1 MTLPPLHADRYH
13 LVIVNHSIELVVTD
27 LDGTLWEQPD
37 DVPTRAR
44 DALHHVVD
52 GPTPLLVATGRRVE
66 STRVPLGRLG
76 LSPPA
81 VVLNGSLGLDL
92 RTHERFH
99 VGGFAPDD
107 AVTVLDSF
115 AALDLTPCVYVDHE
129 RPSVWVG
136 PRPSTHA
143 DHLASF
149 GDDVGTRDLHQI
161 AAEHTVLAFSI
172 LGTDE
177 DVAGAVASALDGLGT
192 PHVAPDRLYGGT
204 SLTVAPREASKW
216 DGIVAFCDLHGIDP
230 SAVLVMGDG
239 PNDLEMLERAAVA
252 VVPGDGHPEALQ
264 LADHVIGTAAD
275 GGWADILDL
284 L

>member
-1 MTLPPLHADRYH
+1 MNRYH
-13 LVIVNHSIELVVTD
+13 LVIVNRSIELVVTD

-37 DVPTRAR
+37 DVPARAR
-44 DALHHVVD
+44 DALHDVVA

-66 STRVPLGRLG
+66 STRVPLGQLG
-76 LSPPA
+76 LAPPA

-92 RTHERFH
+92 ETDGRFH
-99 VGGFAPDD
+99 VGGFTADE
-107 AVTVLDSF
+107 AATVLETF
-115 AALDLTPCVYVDHE
+115 TALDLTPCVYVDHD

-143 DHLASF
+143 QHLASF
-149 GDDVGTRDLHQI
+149 GDDVGTRELREI
-161 AAEHTVLAFSI
+161 VVAHTVLAFSI

-177 DVAGAVASALDGLGT
+177 ELADAVAAALDGIGT

-204 SLTVAPREASKW
+204 SLTVAPREGSKW
-216 DGIVAFCDLHGIDP
+216 DGILAFCELHGIDP
-230 SAVLVMGDG
+230 GAVLVMGDG

-252 VVPGDGHPEALQ
+252 VVPGDGHPAALR

-275 GGWADILDL
+275 GGWADVLDL